1 MVRNDRLSDL
11 FRQTGGSGNDPLT
24 GQNPGF
30 EYLQSNSEFLQ
41 NFKTPYTSANGA
53 GPILNANANLYPT
66 RADQYR
72 DITDTLDFRLGNGL
86 GVARPYRKNDSIG
99 GATQTGMYGYAEP
112 SKMFGRNSKS
122 YDLNYKRDE
131 MIERVQ
137 AGFKKMGFR
146 PNEVPEQADFMPWQW
161 NDLNALGIGGSYIGN
176 PNQYN
181 RNYSLPDAEPAARR
195 IYQPAPSKLTKM
207 IQTDVETAA
216 LRPNR
221 TLLHPLTVVTSD
233 RQRMKLQRPS
243 RNADVIES
251 VIYEAG
257 VQPRGMGTSHNA
269 PKAWAETDVLRQPV
283 GNNGTGDRSLDGRWN
298 NAYADV
304 NPLLD
309 ATLEDLLVA
318 QKNTQKQIRG
328 QDPEK
333 EFDQFRKGELE
344 LLRQKVL
351 DPNRI
356 NPAEDE
362 FPENRDG
369 LNVPLEMPIGVGNEF
384 FKEK

>member
-1 MVRNDRLSDL
+1 MVREDRLSEL
-11 FRQTGGSGNDPLT
+11 FFQTGGSGKDPLD

-30 EYLQSNSEFLQ
+30 EYLQSDSDFLK
-41 NFKTPYTSANGA
+41 NFKTPMNSANGA

-72 DITDTLDFRLGNGL
+72 DITDRLDYRLGNGL
-86 GVARPYRKNDSIG
+86 GVARPFRKNDSVG
-99 GATQTGMYGYAEP
+99 GATQSGMYGYAEP
-112 SKMFGRNSKS
+112 SKMFGRDSKS
-122 YDLNYKRDE
+122 YDLNYKREE
-131 MIERVQ
+131 MTERVR
-137 AGFKKMGFR
+137 AGFKKMGFK
-146 PNEVPEQADFMPWQW
+146 PNEVPDQADFMPWQW
-161 NDLNALGIGGSYIGN
+161 NDLQALGIGGEYIGN

-181 RNYSLPDAEPAARR
+181 RNYSLPDADQAARR

-221 TLLHPLTVVTSD
+221 TLLHPLKVVTED
-233 RQRMKLQRPS
+233 RQRQKLQRPS
-243 RNADVIES
+243 RNTDVIES
-251 VIYEAG
+251 VIYESG

-269 PKAWAETDVLRQPV
+269 PKVWAESDVLRQPV

-298 NAYADV
+298 NAYSNL

-333 EFDQFRKGELE
+333 EFNDFRKAELE
-344 LLRQKVL
+344 LIKQRVS
-351 DPNRI
+351 DPNKI
-356 NPAEDE
+356 DPTQEE

-369 LNVPLEMPIGVGNEF
+369 LNVALEMPAGVGNEF
-384 FKEK
+384 YKK